1 MLPAGSASSV
11 APAANSLRR
20 AHARTSSRPPA
31 ERLARLERELAQ
43 AVAAAPRPGSR
54 AAGAEP
60 YVVPKPPPPPPP
72 PPAAA
77 AAACCCAISPPP
89 PAAASPFEETWLT
102 PLLMRDPSLSLG
114 EGIAQSEVIVSVPN
128 IATADE
134 LQALFAAGLAACEA
148 RDAAAV
154 TSGRGQTAGFRSGES
169 GRNRFMVSDT
179 FGLDTVLSC
188 EEVLLRVID
197 RVDEQMPSV
206 YPHLFAPCDEWKER
220 QPNTAQGGRPLASP
234 PPELAET
241 CPSLREL
248 YMAGELEWSEG
259 EPAINVYTAGG
270 RFGAHKDHLAL
281 TVLVPLTAPDEFAGG
296 GTGFWAADSGGPPLP
311 GLEKSELAD
320 GGAPADAV
328 VLKPPLG
335 TALVFGGDLT
345 HAGMDV
351 RRGSLVLVASFSTAL
366 PPRTDRCHGLRAPGG

>member
-1 MLPAGSASSV
+1 
-11 APAANSLRR
+11 
-20 AHARTSSRPPA
+20 
-31 ERLARLERELAQ
+31 
-43 AVAAAPRPGSR
+43 
-54 AAGAEP
+54 
-60 YVVPKPPPPPPP
+60 
-72 PPAAA
+72 
-77 AAACCCAISPPP
+77 
-89 PAAASPFEETWLT
+89 
-102 PLLMRDPSLSLG
+102 MRDPSLSLG

-148 RDAAAV
+148 RDATAV

-188 EEVLLRVID
+188 EEVLLRVLD

-320 GGAPADAV
+320 GQAPAGAPTV

-351 RRGSLVLVASFSTAL
+351 EAGLRSVLVASFST
-366 PPRTDRCHGLRAPGG
+366 RTAASNRDRCHGLQAPGG